1 MFEFLG
7 TGPWARRGKG
17 LEVGRS
23 SIRVRSLGYRV
34 RPRVWGAGDTDR
46 RGKGGGRDGERRGR
60 DRERDC
66 NCQADNTVEGEA
78 GRKD

>member
-23 SIRVRSLGYRV
+23 SIGVRSLGYRV

-46 RGKGGGRDGERRGR
+46 RRRRGR
-60 DRERDC
+60 EGWGEKRKGQGERL
-66 NCQADNTVEGEA
+66 
-78 GRKD
+78 